1 MLESVSYTHLD
12 VYKRQE
18 YILGAPQVE
27 EVTISLPNDKTFTMQ
42 AKGLSHENK
51 YVKSVTWNG
60 KPVENFRIHH
70 SEIMKGG
77 ELVFVM
83 TDKY

>member
-1 MLESVSYTHLD
+1 MLPTAYGVSAPLHDKSVLLKSP
-12 VYKRQE
+12 R
-18 YILGAPQVE
+18 
-27 EVTISLPNDKTFTMQ
+27 
-42 AKGLSHENK
+42 ENK

-60 KPVENFRIHH
+60 EPVENFRIHH